1 MHGTMFITSS
11 AKYSVDHLID
21 SMIVCVCVMVVGG
34 KRKKTKFQI
43 FFLGIV
49 CRSDFLMQ
57 F

>member
-1 MHGTMFITSS
+1 MFITSS

-57 F
+57 Y